1 MVRAIVRLVIAL
13 CLTFATATAQD
24 QRPKVPPGRD
34 PGGVAVA
41 LISTGIDYTLPAI
54 AARLARDGEGE
65 IIAWDFE
72 SNDNRPFDRSK
83 GNSPAEWGGDAT
95 AIASVIL
102 TDPGVRLVAVR
113 IVQTDVVSI
122 ARAAAF
128 LAQTPARVAVVPMW
142 SSRKQDWEPFAQ
154 AAANFK
160 HVLFIA
166 ASNDGAE
173 PSYPAALNM
182 ENVVAVPPSRVSA
195 KSAGFGG
202 VAQEL
207 SGPSLAVAAA
217 SRVAATALAR
227 NPRLGIIELKRIVVE
242 SAAR

>member
-1 MVRAIVRLVIAL
+1 MVCAVVRLVIAL
-13 CLTFATATAQD
+13 CLTIATATAQD
-24 QRPKVPPGRD
+24 ARPKVPPGRD

-122 ARAAAF
+122 ARAANF

-142 SSRKQDWEPFAQ
+142 SARKQDWEAFAQ
-154 AAANFK
+154 AVANFK
-160 HVLFIA
+160 HMLFIA

-173 PSYPAALNM
+173 PSYPAALNL

-207 SGPSLAVAAA
+207 SGPQLAVATASTAIAA
-217 SRVAATALAR
+217 ALAR
-227 NPRLGIIELKRIVVE
+227 NPKLGIIELKRLVAE

>member
-13 CLTFATATAQD
+13 CLTIATATAQD
-24 QRPKVPPGRD
+24 ARPKVPPGRD

-83 GNSPAEWGGDAT
+83 GNSPAKWGGDAT
-95 AIASVIL
+95 AIASLIL
-102 TDPGVRLVAVR
+102 MDPGVRLVAVR
-113 IVQTDVVSI
+113 IVQTDAISI
-122 ARAAAF
+122 AHAATF

-160 HVLFIA
+160 HMLFIA

-173 PSYPAALNM
+173 PSYPAALNL
-182 ENVVAVPPSRVSA
+182 ENVVAVPPKRGSA
-195 KSAGFGG
+195 KSTGFGG

-207 SGPSLAVAAA
+207 SRPSLAVAAA

-227 NPRLGIIELKRIVVE
+227 NPKLGITELKRLVAE